1 MRWYDRVLGRPGT
14 ANYLHLTRLITTP
27 KCQLITEFSQA
38 WCSDWHPANKNCIEG
53 NTMLIWRSLTPA
65 SSLKE
70 VDIAQQTVATYPH
83 LWQGVNVNG
92 QKWNSLLS
100 AASSVCG
107 WWQMSLDVM
116 SAASLLTFHWKLKAH
131 WQSYPDIIYWLSL
144 SCATVDLVDFFNS
157 GHSK

>member
-14 ANYLHLTRLITTP
+14 ANHLHLTRLITTP
-27 KCQLITEFSQA
+27 KCHHWIFTGL
-38 WCSDWHPANKNCIEG
+38 
-53 NTMLIWRSLTPA
+53 MLWLTPSQQKLHWRQHDVDMTIINT

-144 SCATVDLVDFFNS
+144 SCATVDLVDFLTQATLNS
-157 GHSK
+157 L